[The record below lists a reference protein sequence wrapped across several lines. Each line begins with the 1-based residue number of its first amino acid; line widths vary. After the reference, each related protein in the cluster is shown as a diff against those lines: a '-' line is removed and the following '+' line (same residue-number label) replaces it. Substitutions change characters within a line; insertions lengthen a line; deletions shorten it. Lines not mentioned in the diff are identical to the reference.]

1 MIEQPPTDRTWLTT
15 ECGACGRGR
24 HVLGVCHP
32 VAHAIIIMVTLVVM
46 IIVTMVAVQVV
57 A

>member
-32 VAHAIIIMVTLVVM
+32 VAHAIIIMVTLGVM